1 MAGINISFVSDVR
14 SFIKGTDDIERAMD
28 DVGDSL
34 DDVSK
39 DAKTAGDK
47 IERSLS
53 DAGKD
58 AEKSSDKMEKSFR
71 KDFDKV
77 EDHAKDAGKTI
88 GKESKE
94 GFAKAGDASGDFKR
108 ETMANVSETASFFDG
123 SMEGISDMVQGTMG
137 GLADL
142 PGVGLGIAGLAAAGG
157 AVAAMWT
164 KHTEAIKAQVEGMF
178 ADMIESGEDYLSQS
192 YIQEQYWAIIQG
204 ADDAILKQGELNK
217 IVETTGL
224 TMSQVALAYAGDQDA
239 VTHLQ
244 DVLNGKLADQ
254 AALTREAGFV
264 GTTAFMEQNG
274 ELLRM
279 LDGLNEYA
287 ERVDKTS
294 ARVGEGQA
302 AWDSYED
309 SQARTTQNAID
320 GMGRLS
326 AAVSSIPSPV
336 IQPTLDTA
344 TFDRQMRDVLS
355 KRYDVNAYV
364 NVRPG
369 VSNW

>member
-58 AEKSSDKMEKSFR
+58 AEQSSDKMEKSFR

-77 EDHAKDAGKTI
+77 ADHAKDAGDKIERSAKGSMT
-88 GKESKE
+88 
-94 GFAKAGDASGDFKR
+94 KAGDASGDFKR
-108 ETMANVSETASFFDG
+108 ETMANVSETASSFDG

-137 GLADL
+137 GLAEL

-178 ADMIESGEDYLSQS
+178 EDMIESGEDYLSQS
-192 YIQEQYWAIIQG
+192 YIQEQYWAIVQG
-204 ADDAILKQGELNK
+204 SDDAILKQGELNK
-217 IVETTGL
+217 IVEMTGL
-224 TMSQVALAYAGDQDA
+224 TMGKVALAYAGDQDA
-239 VTHLQ
+239 IAHLQ

-254 AALTREAGFV
+254 VALTQEAGFT
-264 GTTAFMEQNG
+264 GSSAFLEQNG
-274 ELLRM
+274 ELNRM
-279 LDGLNEYA
+279 LDGLDEYA
-287 ERVDKTS
+287 ERVDKTTS
-294 ARVGEGQA
+294 RVGEGQA
-302 AWDSYED
+302 AWDRYED
-309 SQARTTQNAID
+309 SQAKTTQNAVD
-320 GMGRLS
+320 DMARLS
-326 AAVSSIPSPV
+326 AAVTSIPSPV
-336 IQPTLDTA
+336 IRPTIDLG
-344 TFDRQMRDVLS
+344 DV
-355 KRYDVNAYV
+355 KREIREVTDGVYQVRINGVRSGMAY
-364 NVRPG
+364 R
-369 VSNW
+369 